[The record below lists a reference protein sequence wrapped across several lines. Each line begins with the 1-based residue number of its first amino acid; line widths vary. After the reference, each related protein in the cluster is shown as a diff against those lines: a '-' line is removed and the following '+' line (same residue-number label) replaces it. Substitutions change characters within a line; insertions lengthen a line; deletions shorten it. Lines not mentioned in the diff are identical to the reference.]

1 MCRRPPISPRTAP
14 LFPYTT
20 RFRSSEKDVP
30 WLLVQ
35 RVARLRCQRTL
46 DSDFLATLIGSKSFE
61 KYVLLIQTGTGVPHI
76 SATQTRG
83 YVFHLPSVEEQRRIV
98 GRPTTIKSVCSDLA
112 RVYTATQIGGAQ
124 GRERGCK

>member
-35 RVARLRCQRTL
+35 LVARLRCQRTL

-76 SATQTRG
+76 SATQIKG
-83 YVFHLPSVEEQRRIV
+83 FVFPLPSVEEQRRIV
-98 GRPTTIKSVCSDLA
+98 GRTTKIKSGCSDLA
-112 RVYTATQIGGAQ
+112 EGYQAMLAGLN
-124 GRERGCK
+124 